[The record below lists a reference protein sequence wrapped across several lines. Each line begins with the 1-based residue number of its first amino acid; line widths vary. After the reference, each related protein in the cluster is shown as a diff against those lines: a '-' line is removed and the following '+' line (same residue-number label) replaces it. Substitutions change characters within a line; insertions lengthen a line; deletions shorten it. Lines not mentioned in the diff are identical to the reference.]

1 MAVMEGPLSK
11 WTNVMKGWQYRWFV
25 LDDSAG
31 LLSYY
36 TSKEK
41 MVRGARRGCV
51 RLKGAVVGIDDD
63 DDSTFTITVDAKTF
77 HFQAHDP
84 DEREKWIRGL
94 EDTIVRHTPSIRRW
108 DPSKPAP
115 TMADFDK
122 KLTES
127 DVYLQLLIE
136 QTSALEKHTGST
148 EDVADR
154 QRCQEVINNV
164 NSVLESIKHS
174 IVLLQIAKNTA
185 FPVNGVYHPCN
196 AIPEGTSSSA
206 SSLGGNVG
214 GVPCPLVPP
223 DNVVPE
229 TSYSSS
235 EDEDF
240 FDADDFPGAT
250 PSQSPSGPRLFED
263 AVESIPGRS
272 GTSESVTSP
281 SSASNDPA
289 SQVPLLDPPASSAST
304 ETSPSDGTSRVVP
317 TQSPSTPAVSSP
329 NRKASVGGALEQAN
343 LTSEPSMDYDLM
355 YEDDDDP
362 ELGSMEGHG
371 SVIHHLLSQVKIG
384 MDLTKVVL
392 PTFILERRSLL
403 EMYADFF
410 AHPDL
415 FCSIADMQTPQDRM
429 VQVVK
434 WYVSAFHAGRKSE
447 VARKPYNPILGEV
460 FRCYWDVPGTTT
472 TGVDAQDGPIPWAK
486 NNQLCFVAEQVSHHP
501 PISAFYAEHKAKR
514 ISFCGHIWTKSKF
527 LGLSICVNNIGQ
539 GCVSLMEH
547 DEEYILNFPSGY
559 GRSILTVPWVE
570 LGGTCQITCNKTGYS
585 ANVEFLT
592 KPFYGGKK
600 HRISAE
606 VLSPGEK
613 KPIVTVEGEW
623 NGVMTAKCR
632 EGEPKPFVDTQT
644 MGTVKK
650 NVKSIAQQAPNESR
664 FMWKEVTAG
673 LKFNQ
678 IDQAT
683 AAKCSLEQK
692 QRDEAKYRKEN
703 NIAWETKLFDL
714 IGDNWIYK
722 KPLLKRISQRN
733 D

>member
-1 MAVMEGPLSK
+1 MLNANSIAVYWVK
-11 WTNVMKGWQYRWFV
+11 IFF
-25 LDDSAG
+25 D
-31 LLSYY
+31 
-36 TSKEK
+36 
-41 MVRGARRGCV
+41 
-51 RLKGAVVGIDDD
+51 
-63 DDSTFTITVDAKTF
+63 
-77 HFQAHDP
+77 FQAHDP

-122 KLTES
+122 KLIES

-136 QTSALEKHTGST
+136 QTSVLEKHMLST
-148 EDVADR
+148 DDEADR
-154 QRCQEVINNV
+154 QRCQDVITNV
-164 NSVLESIKHS
+164 NTVLESIKHS

-196 AIPEGTSSSA
+196 AIPEGTSSA
-206 SSLGGNVG
+206 SSSEGVVG
-214 GVPCPLVPP
+214 GVPCALVPP
-223 DNVVPE
+223 DTVVPE
-229 TSYSSS
+229 MSYSSS

-240 FDADDFPGAT
+240 FDADDFTSTT
-250 PSQSPSGPRLFED
+250 PSQSPSGPRLFEV
-263 AVESIPGRS
+263 AVESIPGQS
-272 GTSESVTSP
+272 GISESASSV
-281 SSASNDPA
+281 SSASNVTA
-289 SQVPLLDPPASSAST
+289 SQVPLLNPPDSS
-304 ETSPSDGTSRVVP
+304 TSPGASGGSCSGGS
-317 TQSPSTPAVSSP
+317 TQSPSTPALPSHTH
-329 NRKASVGGALEQAN
+329 KASVCGASDKPFD
-343 LTSEPSMDYDLM
+343 TSEPSIDYDLM
-355 YEDDDDP
+355 YEEDDDP
-362 ELGSMEGHG
+362 ELESMEGHG

-415 FCSIADMQTPQDRM
+415 FCSIADMTTPQDRM

-434 WYVSAFHAGRKSE
+434 WYLSAFHAGRKSE

-460 FRCYWDVPGTTT
+460 FRCYWEVPGVNTK
-472 TGVDAQDGPIPWAK
+472 GVDIQDGPIPWAES
-486 NNQLCFVAEQVSHHP
+486 NQLCFVAEQVSHHP
-501 PISAFYAEHKAKR
+501 PISAFYAEHKDKR

-527 LGLSICVNNIGQ
+527 LGLSVCVNNIGQ
-539 GCVSLMEH
+539 GCVSLIDH

-570 LGGTCQITCNKTGYS
+570 LGGTCQITCNKTGYNAS
-585 ANVEFLT
+585 VEFLT

-606 VLSPGEK
+606 VFSPGEK
-613 KPIVTVEGEW
+613 KPILTVEGEW
-623 NGVMTAKCR
+623 NGVMVSKLQD
-632 EGEPKPFVDTQT
+632 GESKIFVDTQS

-650 NVKSIAQQAPNESR
+650 NVKSISQQAENESR
-664 FMWKEVTAG
+664 FMWKDVTAG

-683 AAKCSLEQK
+683 AAKCALEQK
-692 QRDEAKYRKEN
+692 QRDEAKYRKDNVIE
-703 NIAWETKLFDL
+703 WETKLFHL
-714 IGDNWIYK
+714 VGDNWIYK
-722 KPLLKRISQRN
+722 KPLLKRLTEKTEQ
-733 D
+733 